1 MKPSFWQVAR
11 RPRWVAG
18 LVLAAIVAVVF
29 SLLMQWQLER
39 TFNPVGVSVDQLEP
53 VPISELTRPGF
64 LEPFSFDRLVSAEA
78 ELDAKNALVVANRL
92 QLVDGDLVEGYWVVA
107 NSFVEG
113 ASLTLALGFTEDLA
127 TAQSTAANLEAITAD
142 IVGYVQPTEA
152 VKPRV
157 DGVLTSVVLGQL
169 VNLYFSEPT
178 PSHPVYLILESGIDI
193 GLDPISIGIRQQE
206 IEINWLTAF
215 YAVEWAF
222 FALAAFYVWWR
233 LVQDARVREAELA
246 AGQSD
251 EPAK

>member
-1 MKPSFWQVAR
+1 MKPTFWEVAR

-18 LVLAAIVAVVF
+18 LIFAAVVAVVF

-39 TFNPVGVSVDQLEP
+39 TFNPVGVSVDQLKP
-53 VPISELTRPGF
+53 VPIAELTRPGF
-64 LEPFSFDRLVSAEA
+64 LQPFSFDRLVTASV
-78 ELDAKNALVVANRL
+78 ELDADNALVVADRL
-92 QLVDGDLVEGYWVVA
+92 QLVDGEPVEGYWVVA

-113 ASLTLALGFTEDLA
+113 ASLTLALGFTNDLA
-127 TAQSTAANLEAITAD
+127 AAWSAAANLDSIKAD

-152 VKPRV
+152 VKPKV

-215 YAVEWAF
+215 YALEWAF

-233 LVQDARVREAELA
+233 LIQDARQRELE
-246 AGQSD
+246 
-251 EPAK
+251 EK

>member
-1 MKPSFWQVAR
+1 
-11 RPRWVAG
+11 
-18 LVLAAIVAVVF
+18 
-29 SLLMQWQLER
+29 
-39 TFNPVGVSVDQLEP
+39 
-53 VPISELTRPGF
+53 
-64 LEPFSFDRLVSAEA
+64 LVSAEA

-215 YAVEWAF
+215 YALEWAF

-246 AGQSD
+246 AEQSD

>member
-215 YAVEWAF
+215 YALEWAF

-246 AGQSD
+246 AEQSD

>member
-18 LVLAAIVAVVF
+18 LVLAAIVAVFF

-215 YAVEWAF
+215 YALEWAF

-246 AGQSD
+246 AEQSD

>member
-215 YAVEWAF
+215 YALEWAF

>member
-18 LVLAAIVAVVF
+18 LVLAALVAVVF

-39 TFNPVGVSVDQLEP
+39 TFNPVGVAVDQLEP
-53 VPISELTRPGF
+53 VPITQLTRPGF
-64 LEPFSFDRLVSAEA
+64 LEPFSFDRLVTANV
-78 ELDAKNALVVANRL
+78 ELDAGTAVVIADRL
-92 QLVDGDLVEGYWVVA
+92 QLVEGNTVEGYWVVA
-107 NSFVEG
+107 NSFLDG

-127 TAQSTAANLEAITAD
+127 TAQTTAANLEPITAD

-152 VKPRV
+152 VKPRI
-157 DGVLTSVVLGQL
+157 DGVLSSVVLGQL

-178 PSHPVYLILESGIDI
+178 PSHPVYLILESGIEI

-215 YAVEWAF
+215 YALEWAF

-233 LVQDARVREAELA
+233 LVQDARVREAEL
-246 AGQSD
+246 
-251 EPAK
+251 EPEENDYPAN

>member
-18 LVLAAIVAVVF
+18 LVLAAIVAVIF

-53 VPISELTRPGF
+53 VPISELTGPGY
-64 LEPFSFDRLVSAEA
+64 LEPFSFDRLVTAEA
-78 ELDAKNALVVANRL
+78 ELDSDNAYVVAQRL
-92 QLVDGDLVEGYWVVA
+92 QLVDGEPVEGYWVVA

-113 ASLTLALGFTEDLA
+113 ASLTLALGFTQDLA
-127 TAQSTAANLEAITAD
+127 TAKAAAANLEPVTAN

-193 GLDPISIGIRQQE
+193 GLEPISIGIRQQE

-215 YAVEWAF
+215 YALEWAF

-233 LVQDARVREAELA
+233 LVQDARVREAEQA
-246 AGQSD
+246 AEQSD

>member
-1 MKPSFWQVAR
+1 MKPTFWQVAR

-18 LVLAAIVAVVF
+18 LIFAAVVAVVF

-53 VPISELTRPGF
+53 VPIAELTSPGF
-64 LEPFSFDRLVSAEA
+64 LQPFSFDRLVTASV
-78 ELDAKNALVVANRL
+78 ELDADNAFVVADRL
-92 QLVDGDLVEGYWVVA
+92 QLVDGEPVEGYWVVA

-127 TAQSTAANLEAITAD
+127 AARAAAANLDSIKAD

-152 VKPRV
+152 VKPKV

-215 YAVEWAF
+215 YALEWAF

-233 LVQDARVREAELA
+233 LIQDARQRELE
-246 AGQSD
+246 
-251 EPAK
+251 EK

>member
-1 MKPSFWQVAR
+1 MKPTFWQVAR

-18 LVLAAIVAVVF
+18 LIFAAVVAVMF

-53 VPISELTRPGF
+53 VPIAKLTRPGF
-64 LEPFSFDRLVSAEA
+64 LEPFSFDRLVTASV
-78 ELDAKNALVVANRL
+78 ELDAATALIVADRL
-92 QLVDGDLVEGYWVVA
+92 QLVGGEPVEGYWVVA

-127 TAQSTAANLEAITAD
+127 AAQAAVANLDPITAD

-157 DGVLTSVVLGQL
+157 DGVLTSMALGQL

-215 YAVEWAF
+215 YALEWAF

-233 LVQDARVREAELA
+233 LIQDARVREAELA
-246 AGQSD
+246 AEHSD